1 MTKPAQHSPDE
12 YYVGLISGTSLDGLD
27 AAVVAFHGD
36 TPSLIGSY
44 FKPLPPAL
52 REHLAQMS
60 LASQWPAQTFG
71 EVDALLGD
79 CLAHCALA
87 AIADTGLDPS
97 NIRAIGSHGVTV
109 RHSPDSTPAFTLQLG
124 DANRIAAITG
134 ITTVAD
140 FRRRDVA
147 VGGQG
152 APLVPAFHQ
161 AVFSHP
167 AEHRA
172 VLNIGGIANLTLLPP
187 DPAQTVQGFDT
198 GPGNTLLDSWAGRH
212 LGEPVDMDGEWGRQG
227 QCLPGLLERCLADE
241 YFQRPPPKSTGKERF
256 SPDWLQAQLD
266 SLADAPQPAD
276 VQATLAH
283 LTARSIGQALRR
295 YAPATQ
301 RLLVCGGGVHNRLLL
316 ELLAQELSQPGA
328 QACQVESTV
337 AHGLDPDWIEAM
349 AFAWLARQ
357 TLLGRPGNL
366 PAATGAKR
374 PVVLGAIYPGCC

>member
-1 MTKPAQHSPDE
+1 
-12 YYVGLISGTSLDGLD
+12 LISGTSLDGLD

-87 AIADTGLDPS
+87 AIADTGLNPS

-187 DPAQTVQGFDT
+187 DPAQTVLGFDT

-227 QCLPGLLERCLADE
+227 QCLPGLLERCLADD

-283 LTARSIGQALRR
+283 LTARSIGQALHR

-316 ELLAQELSQPGA
+316 ELLAQELSQPGG

-337 AHGLDPDWIEAM
+337 AQGLDPDWIEAM